1 MCVSTMK
8 SVNYPLAL
16 PLDFLDEFKQVA
28 KEAGLSTAATIR
40 QSAKLGLPK
49 FREQISSSRV
59 TNVAPLPDKV
69 ARKLYA
75 ERAED
80 MDSIRRFIA
89 AQPKDV
95 ESTMTLTADSK
106 GRIACRDLFPPH
118 ASFEARKEP
127 DGRVTLIR
135 LRREDRKPR
144 LVKPVVRK
152 GLLVLPMENAE
163 LDSEALDREIR
174 EERERE
180 NARLLG

>member
-1 MCVSTMK
+1 MYVSTMK

-16 PLDFLDEFKQVA
+16 PLEFLDEFKQAA

-75 ERAED
+75 EREED

-89 AQPKDV
+89 AQPKDAQGGPGK
-95 ESTMTLTADSK
+95 SGPARSSDPIRSCWFPLRPALTGNKLWS
-106 GRIACRDLFPPH
+106 C
-118 ASFEARKEP
+118 
-127 DGRVTLIR
+127 
-135 LRREDRKPR
+135 
-144 LVKPVVRK
+144 
-152 GLLVLPMENAE
+152 
-163 LDSEALDREIR
+163 
-174 EERERE
+174 
-180 NARLLG
+180 

>member
-49 FREQISSSRV
+49 FREQICSSRV

-80 MDSIRRFIA
+80 MDSIRRFIV
-89 AQPKDV
+89 AQPKD
-95 ESTMTLTADSK
+95 AQ
-106 GRIACRDLFPPH
+106 
-118 ASFEARKEP
+118 
-127 DGRVTLIR
+127 
-135 LRREDRKPR
+135 
-144 LVKPVVRK
+144 
-152 GLLVLPMENAE
+152 
-163 LDSEALDREIR
+163 
-174 EERERE
+174 
-180 NARLLG
+180 

>member
-1 MCVSTMK
+1 MK

-59 TNVAPLPDKV
+59 TNVAPLPNEV

-80 MDSIRRFIA
+80 IGLDPLIHCGPAKGCPVRAWEIWTGPVFGPHPVLFSRKITQGLAIA
-89 AQPKDV
+89 
-95 ESTMTLTADSK
+95 
-106 GRIACRDLFPPH
+106 
-118 ASFEARKEP
+118 
-127 DGRVTLIR
+127 
-135 LRREDRKPR
+135 
-144 LVKPVVRK
+144 
-152 GLLVLPMENAE
+152 GL
-163 LDSEALDREIR
+163 
-174 EERERE
+174 
-180 NARLLG
+180 